1 MRIIAALHER
11 GRAAYLSHLDMQ
23 RTLQRALRRADMPLL
38 YSQGFNPH
46 PLMAFAGALSTGFES
61 EREWFDVRLE
71 GDIGPQDFEA
81 RLNAVLPE
89 GMSVSHAMEAPED
102 LSTLTGRLAA
112 ARYTLWVRPERAC
125 TAAEVGSALDTLLHS
140 EELMVQKRTKSGAM
154 VPQNIRPQL
163 YEARLT
169 GEDGG
174 SFTLDVLGERARKR
188 LSTCCSIFWGQRA
201 LSDAGG
207 RRCTSTKC
215 RDYPALGKENMNKEI
230 LVDANKFAIRV
241 AVVEDGTPVELYV
254 EQNGTERLVGNIYL
268 GKVQNVLP
276 GMQAAF
282 VDIGLEKNAF
292 LYAGDVFFPGD
303 QYDELEQLPETR
315 KIGDLLKPGQ
325 NVLVQVAKDPVGTK
339 GARVTTHITLAGRSL
354 VLMPT
359 VDYVGVSRRIEKEE
373 ERGRLRKILNEIKPK
388 NKGVIVRTASAGKT
402 KEAFQEDLE
411 SLLTL
416 YEDIEKKSK
425 KTKAPALMH
434 AEQSLL
440 FRTVRD
446 LLMKDVDR
454 VFVNDQAAFEK
465 LKEIADVMA
474 PKLKPRI
481 LYKDSEAL
489 FERYDTEAK
498 IENALSRQVWLK
510 SGGYLV
516 IDRAEALTV
525 IDVNTGK
532 YVGKDNLEKTI
543 TNTNCEA
550 AREIAVQLRL
560 RDIGGIVIIDFIDMD
575 KEADRQKVLQTLK
588 DAMRDD
594 HTRSHVFGFTHLGL
608 VELTRKKT
616 GRSIGDTLKVTCPY
630 CQGEAKV
637 SPDVAAAM
645 EELMKKDGE
654 LFPEAKDADFYVK
667 ANPDMHMEKFTVKPL
682 PDKRVAEAKKSCRIM
697 H

>member
-1 MRIIAALHER
+1 
-11 GRAAYLSHLDMQ
+11 
-23 RTLQRALRRADMPLL
+23 
-38 YSQGFNPH
+38 
-46 PLMAFAGALSTGFES
+46 
-61 EREWFDVRLE
+61 
-71 GDIGPQDFEA
+71 
-81 RLNAVLPE
+81 
-89 GMSVSHAMEAPED
+89 
-102 LSTLTGRLAA
+102 
-112 ARYTLWVRPERAC
+112 
-125 TAAEVGSALDTLLHS
+125 
-140 EELMVQKRTKSGAM
+140 
-154 VPQNIRPQL
+154 
-163 YEARLT
+163 
-169 GEDGG
+169 
-174 SFTLDVLGERARKR
+174 
-188 LSTCCSIFWGQRA
+188 
-201 LSDAGG
+201 
-207 RRCTSTKC
+207 
-215 RDYPALGKENMNKEI
+215 MNKEI

-325 NVLVQVAKDPVGTK
+325 TVLVQVAKDPVGTK

-359 VDYVGVSRRIEKEE
+359 VDYVGVSRRIEKED

-402 KEAFQEDLE
+402 KEAFEEDLQ

-454 VFVNDQAAFEK
+454 VFVNDQEAFEK
-465 LKEIADVMA
+465 LKGIADVMA

-489 FERYDTEAK
+489 FDRYDTEAK

-516 IDRAEALTV
+516 IDRAEAMTI
-525 IDVNTGK
+525 IDVNTGR

-550 AREIAVQLRL
+550 AKEIAVQLRL
-560 RDIGGIVIIDFIDMD
+560 RDIGGIVIIDFIDME
-575 KEADRQKVLQTLK
+575 KEADRQKVLQ
-588 DAMRDD
+588 
-594 HTRSHVFGFTHLGL
+594 
-608 VELTRKKT
+608 
-616 GRSIGDTLKVTCPY
+616 TLKVTCPY
-630 CQGEAKV
+630 CQGEAKVLSPYTVFNRLRKQTLQVLKGCKLKRIYMEV

-654 LFPEAKDADFYVK
+654 LFPEVKDADFYVK
-667 ANPDMHMEKFTVKPL
+667 ANPALHMEKFTVKPL

>member
-1 MRIIAALHER
+1 
-11 GRAAYLSHLDMQ
+11 
-23 RTLQRALRRADMPLL
+23 
-38 YSQGFNPH
+38 
-46 PLMAFAGALSTGFES
+46 
-61 EREWFDVRLE
+61 
-71 GDIGPQDFEA
+71 
-81 RLNAVLPE
+81 
-89 GMSVSHAMEAPED
+89 
-102 LSTLTGRLAA
+102 
-112 ARYTLWVRPERAC
+112 
-125 TAAEVGSALDTLLHS
+125 
-140 EELMVQKRTKSGAM
+140 
-154 VPQNIRPQL
+154 
-163 YEARLT
+163 
-169 GEDGG
+169 
-174 SFTLDVLGERARKR
+174 
-188 LSTCCSIFWGQRA
+188 
-201 LSDAGG
+201 
-207 RRCTSTKC
+207 
-215 RDYPALGKENMNKEI
+215 MNKEI

-402 KEAFQEDLE
+402 KEAFQEDLD

-416 YEDIEKKSK
+416 YEEIEKKSK

-454 VFVNDQAAFEK
+454 VFVNDQEAFEK

-489 FERYDTEAK
+489 FDRYDTEAK
-498 IENALSRQVWLK
+498 IENAISRQVWLK

-516 IDRAEALTV
+516 IDRAEAMTI

-550 AREIAVQLRL
+550 AKEIAVQLRL

-575 KEADRQKVLQTLK
+575 KESDRQKVLQTLK

-637 SPDVAAAM
+637 LSPYTVFNRLRKQTLQVLKGCKLKRIYIEVSPDVAAAM

-654 LFPEAKDADFYVK
+654 LFPEARDADFYVK
-667 ANPDMHMEKFTVKPL
+667 ANPALHAEKFTVKPL
-682 PDKRVAEAKKSCRIM
+682 PDKRVAEAKRNCRIM